1 MLACLDA
8 LRRIALQDPLA
19 GNRPAEDQL
28 LEAGSRQIRQ
38 VALQHAVEA
47 LSGILGIAVD
57 FDAAFPAW
65 RGVRRVIRHVRLDRL
80 SPSRCAR

>member
-1 MLACLDA
+1 
-8 LRRIALQDPLA
+8 
-19 GNRPAEDQL
+19 
-28 LEAGSRQIRQ
+28 

-65 RGVRRVIRHVRLDRL
+65 PGACRVIHVRLDRL
-80 SPSRCAR
+80 SPSPCAR